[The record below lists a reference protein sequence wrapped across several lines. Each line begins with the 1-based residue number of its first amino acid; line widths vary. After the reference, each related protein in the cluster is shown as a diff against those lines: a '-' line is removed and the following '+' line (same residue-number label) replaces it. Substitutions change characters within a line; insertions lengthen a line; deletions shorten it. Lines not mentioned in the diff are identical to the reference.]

1 MQNDADIEDI
11 LCDDSLTTSFPVIK
25 GESTLIKLEL
35 HKDLLCKWFDDR
47 LLQLELIYRG
57 SNFQFTAQS
66 F

>member
-47 LLQLELIYRG
+47 LL
-57 SNFQFTAQS
+57 
-66 F
+66 